1 MRLYTE
7 IDVEKSRV
15 LVTFAHT
22 ITLHDIREMMFTSSK
37 ARVLALPT
45 LLDARNVSIGLSPE
59 DVGEILQSSKE
70 LATQSMIAKCAV
82 LVSDEAVLRR
92 VAQVCAVL
100 SQISP
105 LRAFLDRIEA
115 ERWLGWSD

>member
-15 LVTFAHT
+15 TVTFAHT
-22 ITLHDIREMMFTSSK
+22 ITLHDVREMMYTSSK

-45 LLDARNVSIGLSPE
+45 LLDARNASIGLSAE

-82 LVSDEAVLRR
+82 LVSDAEILQRLT
-92 VAQVCAVL
+92 QVCEVL
-100 SQISP
+100 SQVSP
-105 LRAFLDRIEA
+105 LKVFLDRIEA
-115 ERWLGWSD
+115 ERWLGWKD